1 MIRGIHHTAIC
12 TPNLERQVAFYRD
25 VVGFEVVNEMTW
37 ERNELIDS
45 IIGLKGSAARTVM
58 MRAGNA
64 YLEFFEYS
72 APAPREADPL
82 RPCDRGY
89 THICLDVVD
98 IKAEHERLTKAGM
111 RFNREPG
118 GVSEIRAVY
127 GWDLDGNIVE
137 IQETTPTHP
146 TDLSLVKAP
155 EPRAT
160 A

>member
-12 TPNLERQVAFYRD
+12 TANLERQVAFYRD

-37 ERNELIDS
+37 KSNELIDS

-58 MRAGNA
+58 LRAGNA
-64 YLEFFEYS
+64 YLEFFQYES
-72 APAPREADPL
+72 PAARDAEPL

-98 IKAEHERLTKAGM
+98 IVAEHARLTKAGM

-118 GVSEIRAVY
+118 GVGDVRAVY

-137 IQETTPTHP
+137 IQETAPTHE
-146 TDLSLVKAP
+146 TDLSLVRAP
-155 EPRAT
+155 APRA
-160 A
+160 AA

>member
-12 TPNLERQVAFYRD
+12 TADLDRLVGFYRD

-37 ERNELIDS
+37 ERNALIDS
-45 IIGLKGSAARTVM
+45 IIGLKDSAARTVM

-64 YLEFFEYS
+64 YLEFFQYS
-72 APAPREADPL
+72 APAAREAEPL

-98 IKAEHERLTKAGM
+98 IRAEHARLTKAGM
-111 RFNREPG
+111 RFNRDPG
-118 GVSEIRAVY
+118 EASDIRAVY

-137 IQETTPTHP
+137 IQETPPTHP
-146 TDLSLVKAP
+146 TDLSRVKAP
-155 EPRAT
+155 EPRGMT
-160 A
+160 